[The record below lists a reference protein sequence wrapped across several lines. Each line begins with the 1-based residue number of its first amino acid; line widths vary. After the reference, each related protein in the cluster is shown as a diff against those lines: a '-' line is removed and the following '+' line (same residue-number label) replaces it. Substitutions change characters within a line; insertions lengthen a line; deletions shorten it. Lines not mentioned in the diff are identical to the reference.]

1 MDLAIAG
8 KTALVTGASGGLGRA
23 IAVALAAEGVNVA
36 IAARRADALHET
48 AELIEQAGGHA
59 LPLVWDLSELDVI
72 DDRIAEIEAS
82 FGPCEILVNNTGG
95 PPPHTAAGAAPDVW
109 ASQFNAMVLSVIGIT
124 DRVLPAMRRAGWG
137 RVITTA
143 SSGVIAPLPNLAF
156 SNALRLSLVGWSKT
170 LAGEVA
176 GDGITVNVVAPG
188 RIDTDRVRALDAAR
202 AGRESRPVEDVS
214 AASRATIPT
223 GRYGR
228 PEEFAAMVAF
238 LAGRPASYVTGAV
251 HRVDGGL
258 LGSI

>member
-36 IAARRADALHET
+36 IAARRADALEET
-48 AELIEQAGGHA
+48 AKLIENAGGRA
-59 LPLVWDLSELDVI
+59 LPLVWDLSDLAII
-72 DDRIAEIEAS
+72 DDRISKIEDE

-95 PPPHTAAGAAPDVW
+95 PPPHAAVGAAAELW

-124 DRVLPAMRRAGWG
+124 DRVLPAMRRAQWG

-143 SSGVIAPLPNLAF
+143 SSGVIAPLPNLAL

-170 LAGEVA
+170 LAAEVA
-176 GDGITVNVVAPG
+176 GEGVTVNVVAPG

-202 AGRESRPVEDVS
+202 AGRESRTVEEVS
-214 AASRATIPT
+214 AASRLTIPA

-228 PEEFAAMVAF
+228 PEEFSAMVAF
-238 LAGRPASYVTGAV
+238 LAGRPASYITGSI